1 MRQRGSGLGGGGL
14 DPSARGFPSFQPLDA
29 AAKPRPATPSPGAL
43 GSDGVRVTMESAL
56 TARDRVGVQDF
67 VLLENFT
74 SEAAFIENLRRRFRE
89 NLIYTYIGPVLVSVN
104 PYRDLQ
110 IYSRQHMER
119 YRGVSFY
126 EVPPHLFAVADT
138 VYRALRTERR
148 DQAVMISGE
157 SGAGKTEA
165 TKRLLQFYAET
176 CPAPER
182 GGAVRDRLLQ
192 SNPVLEAFGNAKTLR
207 NDNSSRF
214 GKYMDV
220 QFDFKKS
227 RVVHQNHGERNFHI
241 FYQLLEGGEEETLR
255 RLGLERNPQSYLYL
269 VKGQCAKVSSI
280 NDKSDWKV
288 VRKALT
294 VIDFTEDE
302 VEDLLSIVASVL
314 HLGNTHFAADE
325 ESNAQVTTE
334 HQLKYL
340 SRLLGVEGLTLRE
353 ALTHRKIIAK
363 GEELLSPLN
372 LEQAA
377 YARDALAK
385 AVYSRTFTWLVEKI
399 NRSLA
404 SKDAESP
411 SWRGTTVLG
420 LLDIY
425 GFEVFQHNSFEQFC
439 INYCNEKLQQ
449 LFIELTLKSEQEEYE
464 AEGIAWEPV
473 QYFNN
478 KIICDLVEEKFKGI
492 ISILDEECLRPGE
505 ATDLTF
511 LEKLEDTVKPHPHF
525 LTHKLA
531 DQRTR
536 KSLGRGEFRLLHY
549 AGEVT
554 YSVTGFLD
562 KNNDLLFRNL
572 KETMCGSENP
582 IMSRCFD
589 RSELSDKKRPE
600 TVATQ
605 FKMSLLQLVE
615 ILKSK
620 EPAYIRCIKPNDAKQ
635 PGRCDEVLV
644 RHQVKYLGLMENLRV
659 RRAGFAYRRKYE
671 AFLQRYKSL
680 CPETWPTWAGRP
692 QDGVAVLIRHL
703 GYKPEEYKMGRTKIF
718 IRFPKTLFA
727 TEDALEVR
735 RQSLGEREAPPF
747 LSQWDLFWGAGRLP
761 SPGSLPRPPSA
772 ALSRSRP
779 SVCSLCCPWMHP
791 EHVPTV
797 LCSLLLSFIYSPFT
811 YPLSSFSHS
820 LIHATPRALTAPG
833 PQRVPPS
840 SGPLTSFPNHSHE
853 DPGCLEGLSLA
864 AEIPPGEAIR
874 FGDQG
879 SSGGA
884 GSGTRAGQHGHGEE
898 TESWWRGTLGR
909 RKAAK
914 RKWAAQT
921 IRRLLRGFIL
931 RHAPRCPEN
940 AFFLDHVR
948 ASFLLNLR
956 RQLPRNVLDTS
967 WPTPPPALH
976 EASELLRELCKKNM
990 VWKYCRSISP
1000 EWKQQLQ
1007 QKAVASEIFKGKKDN
1022 YPQSVPRLFIS
1033 TRLGTDEISPRV
1045 LQALGSET
1053 IQYAVPVVKYDRK
1066 GYKARSRQL
1075 LLTPSAVVIVE
1086 EAKVKQR
1093 IDYANLTGISVS
1105 SLSDSLFVLHVQ
1117 REDNKQ
1123 KGDVVLQS
1131 DHVIETLTKTALSAD
1146 RVSNVSINQGSIAFA
1161 GGPGR
1166 DGIIDFTPGSE
1177 LLITKAKNGHLA
1189 VVAPRLNS
1197 R

>member
-1 MRQRGSGLGGGGL
+1 MRYRAS
-14 DPSARGFPSFQPLDA
+14 
-29 AAKPRPATPSPGAL
+29 AL

-220 QFDFKKS
+220 QFDFKGAPVGGHILSYLLEKS

-280 NDKSDWKV
+280 NDRSDWKV
-288 VRKALT
+288 VRKALS

-314 HLGNTHFAADE
+314 HLGNLHFAADE

-334 HQLKYL
+334 NQLKYL
-340 SRLLGVEGLTLRE
+340 TRLLGVEGSTLRE

-385 AVYSRTFTWLVEKI
+385 AVYSRTFTWLVGKI

-404 SKDAESP
+404 SKDAEHP
-411 SWRGTTVLG
+411 GWRSTTVLG

-511 LEKLEDTVKPHPHF
+511 LEKLEDTIKHHPHF

-536 KSLGRGEFRLLHY
+536 KSLDRGEFRLLHY

-554 YSVTGFLD
+554 YSVSGFLD

-572 KETMCGSENP
+572 KEVMCSSENP
-582 IMSRCFD
+582 IMSQCFD

-615 ILKSK
+615 ILRSK

-635 PGRCDEVLV
+635 PGRPSRPWGL
-644 RHQVKYLGLMENLRV
+644 LGL
-659 RRAGFAYRRKYE
+659 G
-671 AFLQRYKSL
+671 
-680 CPETWPTWAGRP
+680 
-692 QDGVAVLIRHL
+692 
-703 GYKPEEYKMGRTKIF
+703 
-718 IRFPKTLFA
+718 
-727 TEDALEVR
+727 
-735 RQSLGEREAPPF
+735 
-747 LSQWDLFWGAGRLP
+747 LP
-761 SPGSLPRPPSA
+761 CRGDWPSA
-772 ALSRSRP
+772 HQP
-779 SVCSLCCPWMHP
+779 P
-791 EHVPTV
+791 
-797 LCSLLLSFIYSPFT
+797 CSLLQ
-811 YPLSSFSHS
+811 
-820 LIHATPRALTAPG
+820 AALM
-833 PQRVPPS
+833 
-840 SGPLTSFPNHSHE
+840 
-853 DPGCLEGLSLA
+853 
-864 AEIPPGEAIR
+864 
-874 FGDQG
+874 
-879 SSGGA
+879 
-884 GSGTRAGQHGHGEE
+884 
-898 TESWWRGTLGR
+898 
-909 RKAAK
+909 
-914 RKWAAQT
+914 
-921 IRRLLRGFIL
+921 
-931 RHAPRCPEN
+931 RC
-940 AFFLDHVR
+940 
-948 ASFLLNLR
+948 
-956 RQLPRNVLDTS
+956 
-967 WPTPPPALH
+967 
-976 EASELLRELCKKNM
+976 
-990 VWKYCRSISP
+990 
-1000 EWKQQLQ
+1000 
-1007 QKAVASEIFKGKKDN
+1007 
-1022 YPQSVPRLFIS
+1022 
-1033 TRLGTDEISPRV
+1033 
-1045 LQALGSET
+1045 
-1053 IQYAVPVVKYDRK
+1053 
-1066 GYKARSRQL
+1066 
-1075 LLTPSAVVIVE
+1075 
-1086 EAKVKQR
+1086 
-1093 IDYANLTGISVS
+1093 
-1105 SLSDSLFVLHVQ
+1105 
-1117 REDNKQ
+1117 
-1123 KGDVVLQS
+1123 
-1131 DHVIETLTKTALSAD
+1131 
-1146 RVSNVSINQGSIAFA
+1146 
-1161 GGPGR
+1161 
-1166 DGIIDFTPGSE
+1166 
-1177 LLITKAKNGHLA
+1177 
-1189 VVAPRLNS
+1189 
-1197 R
+1197 

>member
-1 MRQRGSGLGGGGL
+1 MALQVELIPTGEIIRVVH
-14 DPSARGFPSFQPLDA
+14 PH
-29 AAKPRPATPSPGAL
+29 RPCKLAL
-43 GSDGVRVTMESAL
+43 GSDGVRVTMESGL

-126 EVPPHLFAVADT
+126 EVPPHLFAGLT
-138 VYRALRTERR
+138 PCTEHLRTERR

-220 QFDFKKS
+220 QFDFKGAPVGGHILSYLLEKS
-227 RVVHQNHGERNFHI
+227 RVVHQNHGERNFHV

-288 VRKALT
+288 VHKALT

-314 HLGNTHFAADE
+314 HLGNIHFCSRAPPTPITPLSRSAPRVPSAVLE
-325 ESNAQVTTE
+325 GLKEGGSEQHTCGRWGAQVWWC
-334 HQLKYL
+334 
-340 SRLLGVEGLTLRE
+340 SSPRLTPRPQ
-353 ALTHRKIIAK
+353 
-363 GEELLSPLN
+363 LLSPLN

-385 AVYSRTFTWLVEKI
+385 AVYSRTFSWLVGKI

-404 SKDAESP
+404 SKDSDSP
-411 SWRGTTVLG
+411 SWRSTTVLG

-473 QYFNN
+473 LYFNN
-478 KIICDLVEEKFKGI
+478 KVICDLVEEKFKGI

-511 LEKLEDTVKPHPHF
+511 LEKLEDTVKHHPHF

-572 KETMCGSENP
+572 KETMCSSKNP
-582 IMSRCFD
+582 IMSQCFD

-615 ILKSK
+615 ILQSK
-620 EPAYIRCIKPNDAKQ
+620 EPAYVRCIKPNDAKQ
-635 PGRCDEVLV
+635 PGRFDEVLI

-680 CPETWPTWAGRP
+680 CPETWPSWTGRP
-692 QDGVAVLIRHL
+692 QDGVAVLVRHL

-727 TEDALEVR
+727 TEDALELR
-735 RQSLGEREAPPF
+735 RQSLATKIQAAWRGFHWRQKF
-747 LSQWDLFWGAGRLP
+747 LRAKR
-761 SPGSLPRPPSA
+761 SA
-772 ALSRSRP
+772 I
-779 SVCSLCCPWMHP
+779 C
-791 EHVPTV
+791 
-797 LCSLLLSFIYSPFT
+797 I
-811 YPLSSFSHS
+811 
-820 LIHATPRALTAPG
+820 
-833 PQRVPPS
+833 Q
-840 SGPLTSFPNHSHE
+840 
-853 DPGCLEGLSLA
+853 
-864 AEIPPGEAIR
+864 
-874 FGDQG
+874 
-879 SSGGA
+879 
-884 GSGTRAGQHGHGEE
+884 
-898 TESWWRGTLGR
+898 SWWRGTLGR

-948 ASFLLNLR
+948 TSFLLSLR
-956 RQLPRNVLDTS
+956 RQLPQNVLDTS
-967 WPTPPPALH
+967 WPTPPPALR
-976 EASELLRELCKKNM
+976 EASELLRELCVKNM

-1033 TRLGTDEISPRV
+1033 TRLGADEISPRV
-1045 LQALGSET
+1045 LQALGSEP

-1066 GYKARSRQL
+1066 GYKPRARQL
-1075 LLTPSAVVIVE
+1075 LLTPNAVVIVE
-1086 EAKVKQR
+1086 DAKVKQR

-1105 SLSDSLFVLHVQ
+1105 SLSDGLFVLHVQ

-1146 RVSNVSINQGSIAFA
+1146 RVNNININQGSITFA

-1166 DGIIDFTPGSE
+1166 DGTIDFTPGSE
-1177 LLITKAKNGHLA
+1177 LRITKAKNGHLA
-1189 VVAPRLNS
+1189 VVAPRFNS

>member
-1 MRQRGSGLGGGGL
+1 SR
-14 DPSARGFPSFQPLDA
+14 AR
-29 AAKPRPATPSPGAL
+29 AL
-43 GSDGVRVTMESAL
+43 GSDGVRVTMESGL

-126 EVPPHLFAVADT
+126 EVPPHLFAGLT
-138 VYRALRTERR
+138 PCTEHLRTERR

-220 QFDFKKS
+220 QFDFKGAPVGGHILSYLLEKS
-227 RVVHQNHGERNFHI
+227 RVVHQNHGERNFHV

-288 VRKALT
+288 VHKALT

-314 HLGNTHFAADE
+314 HLGNIHFVWWC
-325 ESNAQVTTE
+325 S
-334 HQLKYL
+334 
-340 SRLLGVEGLTLRE
+340 SPRLTPRPQ
-353 ALTHRKIIAK
+353 
-363 GEELLSPLN
+363 LLSPLN

-385 AVYSRTFTWLVEKI
+385 AVYSRTFSWLVGKI

-404 SKDAESP
+404 SKDSDSP
-411 SWRGTTVLG
+411 SWRSTTVLG

-473 QYFNN
+473 LYFNN
-478 KIICDLVEEKFKGI
+478 KVICDLVEEKFKGI

-511 LEKLEDTVKPHPHF
+511 LEKLEDTVKHHPHF

-572 KETMCGSENP
+572 KETMCSSKNP
-582 IMSRCFD
+582 IMSQCFD

-615 ILKSK
+615 ILQSK
-620 EPAYIRCIKPNDAKQ
+620 EPAYVRCIKPNDAKQ
-635 PGRCDEVLV
+635 PGRFDEVLI

-680 CPETWPTWAGRP
+680 CPETWPSWTGRP
-692 QDGVAVLIRHL
+692 QDGVAVLVRHL

-727 TEDALEVR
+727 TEDALELR
-735 RQSLGEREAPPF
+735 RQSLATKIQAAWRGFHWRQKF
-747 LSQWDLFWGAGRLP
+747 LRAKR
-761 SPGSLPRPPSA
+761 SA
-772 ALSRSRP
+772 I
-779 SVCSLCCPWMHP
+779 C
-791 EHVPTV
+791 
-797 LCSLLLSFIYSPFT
+797 I
-811 YPLSSFSHS
+811 
-820 LIHATPRALTAPG
+820 
-833 PQRVPPS
+833 Q
-840 SGPLTSFPNHSHE
+840 
-853 DPGCLEGLSLA
+853 
-864 AEIPPGEAIR
+864 
-874 FGDQG
+874 
-879 SSGGA
+879 
-884 GSGTRAGQHGHGEE
+884 
-898 TESWWRGTLGR
+898 SWWRGTLGR

-948 ASFLLNLR
+948 TSFLLSLR
-956 RQLPRNVLDTS
+956 RQLPQNVLDTS
-967 WPTPPPALH
+967 WPTPPPALR
-976 EASELLRELCKKNM
+976 EASELLRELCVKNM

-1033 TRLGTDEISPRV
+1033 TRLGADEISPRV
-1045 LQALGSET
+1045 LQALGSEP

-1066 GYKARSRQL
+1066 GYKPRARQL
-1075 LLTPSAVVIVE
+1075 LLTPNAVVIVE
-1086 EAKVKQR
+1086 DAKVKQR

-1105 SLSDSLFVLHVQ
+1105 SLSDGLFVLHVQ

-1146 RVSNVSINQGSIAFA
+1146 RVNNININQGSITFA

-1166 DGIIDFTPGSE
+1166 DGTIDFTPGSE
-1177 LLITKAKNGHLA
+1177 LRITKAKNGHLA
-1189 VVAPRLNS
+1189 VVAPRFNS

>member
-1 MRQRGSGLGGGGL
+1 MGFSSSAVKVSLDLHPDGFPHPQGYTRRGS
-14 DPSARGFPSFQPLDA
+14 AHPLQS
-29 AAKPRPATPSPGAL
+29 PPPPSPKL
-43 GSDGVRVTMESAL
+43 L
-56 TARDRVGVQDF
+56 TS
-67 VLLENFT
+67 LC
-74 SEAAFIENLRRRFRE
+74 
-89 NLIYTYIGPVLVSVN
+89 
-104 PYRDLQ
+104 
-110 IYSRQHMER
+110 SR
-119 YRGVSFY
+119 
-126 EVPPHLFAVADT
+126 FAVADT

-192 SNPVLEAFGNAKTLR
+192 SNPVLEAFGNARTLR

-220 QFDFKKS
+220 QFDFKGAPVGGHILSYLLEKS
-227 RVVHQNHGERNFHI
+227 RVVHQNHGERNFHV

-280 NDKSDWKV
+280 NDKNDWKV

-314 HLGNTHFAADE
+314 HLGNLHFAANE

-334 HQLKYL
+334 NQLKYL
-340 SRLLGVEGLTLRE
+340 TRLLGVEGSTLRE

-385 AVYSRTFTWLVEKI
+385 AVYSRTFTWLVAKI

-411 SWRGTTVLG
+411 SWRSTTVLG

-511 LEKLEDTVKPHPHF
+511 LEKLEDTVKHHPHF

-572 KETMCGSENP
+572 KETMCSSENP
-582 IMSRCFD
+582 IMSQCFD

-620 EPAYIRCIKPNDAKQ
+620 EPAYVRCIKPNDAKQ
-635 PGRCDEVLV
+635 PGRFDEVLI

-735 RQSLGEREAPPF
+735 RQSLATKIQAAWRGFHWRQKF
-747 LSQWDLFWGAGRLP
+747 LRVK
-761 SPGSLPRPPSA
+761 RSA
-772 ALSRSRP
+772 I
-779 SVCSLCCPWMHP
+779 C
-791 EHVPTV
+791 
-797 LCSLLLSFIYSPFT
+797 I
-811 YPLSSFSHS
+811 
-820 LIHATPRALTAPG
+820 
-833 PQRVPPS
+833 Q
-840 SGPLTSFPNHSHE
+840 
-853 DPGCLEGLSLA
+853 
-864 AEIPPGEAIR
+864 
-874 FGDQG
+874 
-879 SSGGA
+879 
-884 GSGTRAGQHGHGEE
+884 
-898 TESWWRGTLGR
+898 SWWRGTLGR

-921 IRRLLRGFIL
+921 IRRLIRGFIL
-931 RHAPRCPEN
+931 RHEPRCPQN

-948 ASFLLNLR
+948 TSFLLNLR
-956 RQLPRNVLDTS
+956 RQLPRNILDPS
-967 WPTPPPALH
+967 WPTPPPALR
-976 EASELLRELCKKNM
+976 EVCGPSLLTRE
-990 VWKYCRSISP
+990 P
-1000 EWKQQLQ
+1000 
-1007 QKAVASEIFKGKKDN
+1007 
-1022 YPQSVPRLFIS
+1022 P
-1033 TRLGTDEISPRV
+1033 
-1045 LQALGSET
+1045 
-1053 IQYAVPVVKYDRK
+1053 
-1066 GYKARSRQL
+1066 
-1075 LLTPSAVVIVE
+1075 TPSAE
-1086 EAKVKQR
+1086 GL
-1093 IDYANLTGISVS
+1093 DN
-1105 SLSDSLFVLHVQ
+1105 HVTRGASG
-1117 REDNKQ
+1117 REG
-1123 KGDVVLQS
+1123 KGPGAGLRGTTR
-1131 DHVIETLTKTALSAD
+1131 EW
-1146 RVSNVSINQGSIAFA
+1146 R

-1166 DGIIDFTPGSE
+1166 GGVASACRLPGRGGGAR
-1177 LLITKAKNGHLA
+1177 LPGCPDLA
-1189 VVAPRLNS
+1189 CAPRPRSSCGSSAGRTWCGSTAGASAPSGSS
-1197 R
+1197 RYGRGDPGDQPGAAGNVPARRTFTWIYHVTSSGSQLRFRLMHEAEAGEDSLWPVGFIGHTSSPDWEGLPRARC